1 MMSEKDFTRDTA
13 SGALINTNINAYKQY
28 KLNRDSSKTISEL
41 NTEIGD
47 LKTQVEEL
55 KTLLYKVLEEK
66 K

>member
-1 MMSEKDFTRDTA
+1 MSEKDFIRDTA